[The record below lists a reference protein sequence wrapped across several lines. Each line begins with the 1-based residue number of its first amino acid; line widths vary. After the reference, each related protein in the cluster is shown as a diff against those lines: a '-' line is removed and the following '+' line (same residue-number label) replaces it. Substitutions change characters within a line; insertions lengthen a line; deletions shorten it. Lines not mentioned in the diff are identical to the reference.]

1 MATYS
6 IKYENSGAS
15 SSGSMEIEVADNLIR
30 EYTTI
35 VNAGIGKVL
44 AEAGVLLI
52 QAEDGT
58 LNPEQMLAK
67 GLELEVAD

>member
-6 IKYENSGAS
+6 IKYENSGAT
-15 SSGSMEIEVADNLIR
+15 SSGAMEIEVADNLIR

-52 QAEDGT
+52 QAEDGELT
-58 LNPEQMLAK
+58 PQAMLTK
-67 GLELEVAD
+67 GLAVEVE

>member
-6 IKYENSGAS
+6 IKYENSGAT

-52 QAEDGT
+52 QAEDGNLT
-58 LNPEQMLAK
+58 PQAMLTK
-67 GLELEVAD
+67 GLAVEVE

>member
-6 IKYENSGAS
+6 IKYENSGAT

-52 QAEDGT
+52 QAEDGVLT
-58 LNPEQMLAK
+58 PQAMLTK
-67 GLELEVAD
+67 GLAVEVE